1 MVLNTEVISDTFNV
15 ATSVNHA
22 EIVSL
27 SNLLTCTACQPL
39 QTEWKSWRKQ
49 AGTLSSSQN
58 FLLLVSVPVLMR

>member
-1 MVLNTEVISDTFNV
+1 MHNKYQKYKTITSKIMVLNTEVISDTFNV

-39 QTEWKSWRKQ
+39 QTE
-49 AGTLSSSQN
+49 
-58 FLLLVSVPVLMR
+58 